1 MSWVIRIANRAGGF
15 AYVCLRLW
23 MRRASE
29 WASACE
35 NAYSGTFRS
44 ESRTWG
50 VSPILLH
57 PSALRWGSSLIQKLI
72 VLSRLSEQQTLG
84 VHLSLT
90 PNAEVTGMYS
100 LV

>member
-1 MSWVIRIANRAGGF
+1 M
-15 AYVCLRLW
+15 CLRLW
-23 MRRASE
+23 MRRAPE

-50 VSPILLH
+50 VSPILLY